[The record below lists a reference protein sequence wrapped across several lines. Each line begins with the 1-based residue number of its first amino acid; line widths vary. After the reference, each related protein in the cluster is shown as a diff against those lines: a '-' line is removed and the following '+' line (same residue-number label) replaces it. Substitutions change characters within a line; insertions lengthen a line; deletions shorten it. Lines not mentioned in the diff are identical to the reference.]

1 MQTPNLE
8 KLARQGVILN
18 QHYVLPTCT
27 PTRAAL
33 LTGRYPYKMGMQVR
47 TTHLLRKCMNE
58 LCMVKVSVRLE
69 GRTLL
74 FKGNDTF
81 FVARWHLGYCNL
93 SLTPTRRG
101 FDTFRGYY
109 LGSQDYFSHT
119 ASGGKNSPEAA
130 GYDYWKNESVDY
142 SAQGHYSTYLIADH
156 VIETIEDKSK
166 KNGSLFLYVAFQA
179 AHAPTQVPRG
189 YQANCSSHAN
199 KKRVRL
205 CEMTD
210 AMDHAVGRIVRKLKD
225 AHMWNNCLLVFMSDN
240 GGQVRYGGNN
250 WPLRGNKNTL
260 YEGGTRVPAFVSGP
274 LLKRPNTTSSRRV

>member
-1 MQTPNLE
+1 MIW
-8 KLARQGVILN
+8 GHGI
-18 QHYVLPTCT
+18 
-27 PTRAAL
+27 
-33 LTGRYPYKMGMQVR
+33 
-47 TTHLLRKCMNE
+47 
-58 LCMVKVSVRLE
+58 
-69 GRTLL
+69 RTLEPYGL
-74 FKGNDTF
+74 PLGMTTLAEELRRRDYSTHAFGNVMHVVDWFPTLLSATGVKHSSDDIDGVDHWSVIRDGTGDAPRKEFVYNLDLKGNKLF
-81 FVARWHLGYCNL
+81 GAIRWHLGYCNS

-119 ASGGKNSPEAA
+119 ASVGKNGPEAA

-179 AHAPTQVPRG
+179 AHAPSQVPRG

-199 KKRVRL
+199 KKRVKL
-205 CEMTD
+205 CG
-210 AMDHAVGRIVRKLKD
+210 AL
-225 AHMWNNCLLVFMSDN
+225 N
-240 GGQVRYGGNN
+240 GGHVRYGGNN

-260 YEGGTRVPAFVSGP
+260 YEGGTRVPAFVSGS
-274 LLKRPNTTSSRRV
+274 LLKRTNTTSSRRV

>member
-33 LTGRYPYKMGMQVR
+33 LTGRYPYKMGMQGHGIR
-47 TTHLLRKCMNE
+47 HLEPNGLPLGISTLPEELKRRNYSTHAFGK
-58 LCMVKVSVRLE
+58 
-69 GRTLL
+69 
-74 FKGNDTF
+74 
-81 FVARWHLGYCNL
+81 WHLGYCNL

-119 ASGGKNSPEAA
+119 ASVGKNGPEAA

-179 AHAPTQVPRG
+179 AHAPSQVPRG

-199 KKRVRL
+199 KKRVKL
-205 CEMTD
+205 CG
-210 AMDHAVGRIVRKLKD
+210 AL
-225 AHMWNNCLLVFMSDN
+225 N

-274 LLKRPNTTSSRRV
+274 LLKRTNTTSSRRV